1 MPRNVDEKGKA
12 LVAEV
17 SLTLDDQDPKAN
29 SETNWREI
37 VPSDIELTQEDI
49 EFLNIKVV
57 SQPWY
62 RYFSPTDTKEERR
75 LIVKLDLL
83 ILLYLFLSS
92 FVKTL
97 DSSAVSYAY
106 VSGMKED
113 LRMFGNELTYQNS
126 CFMAG
131 FIVGQI
137 PLTMLAT
144 KLPIYWYLPIM
155 DSIWGLF
162 TLFIYKIDNYHQLY
176 ALRFCTGL
184 FGSFFF
190 PTVQFI
196 IGCWYKKTEI
206 HLRSAMYFVA
216 SQVGSMATGYIQ
228 AAAYKELSGKAW
240 LDGWQWLYILAFIIT
255 VPISLYGIF
264 TLPGLPETM
273 KPYSSDGNRFSKMFT
288 EYKFLTPNERKLARL
303 RMFREQRVSNDSFRI
318 STLVNCLKS
327 KRFWLLVVFA
337 IFFSQADGISSNS
350 GLSLWLKEENY
361 SVYKI
366 NTITTVIPAVTI
378 FFSLLNGIIVDS
390 WSNDVLSYPVVIG
403 YVALLN
409 LVAGIILVIW
419 NVSNGGIL
427 FAFFLSGTADSI
439 AAILYSWANIIC
451 SNNSQHRALT
461 LSTMNTLGNTFAVW
475 VPLFVWKTVDA
486 PEYKKGYAYNIALD
500 AMMLIMLPSLIWLH
514 KIYRKQN
521 SQGDNRFIS
530 KASKDTCF

>member
-17 SLTLDDQDPKAN
+17 SLTLDDQDPKAS

-155 DSIWGLF
+155 DSI
-162 TLFIYKIDNYHQLY
+162 
-176 ALRFCTGL
+176 
-184 FGSFFF
+184 
-190 PTVQFI
+190 
-196 IGCWYKKTEI
+196 
-206 HLRSAMYFVA
+206 
-216 SQVGSMATGYIQ
+216 
-228 AAAYKELSGKAW
+228 
-240 LDGWQWLYILAFIIT
+240 
-255 VPISLYGIF
+255 
-264 TLPGLPETM
+264 
-273 KPYSSDGNRFSKMFT
+273 
-288 EYKFLTPNERKLARL
+288 
-303 RMFREQRVSNDSFRI
+303 
-318 STLVNCLKS
+318 
-327 KRFWLLVVFA
+327 
-337 IFFSQADGISSNS
+337 
-350 GLSLWLKEENY
+350 
-361 SVYKI
+361 
-366 NTITTVIPAVTI
+366 
-378 FFSLLNGIIVDS
+378 
-390 WSNDVLSYPVVIG
+390 
-403 YVALLN
+403 
-409 LVAGIILVIW
+409 
-419 NVSNGGIL
+419 
-427 FAFFLSGTADSI
+427 
-439 AAILYSWANIIC
+439 
-451 SNNSQHRALT
+451 
-461 LSTMNTLGNTFAVW
+461 
-475 VPLFVWKTVDA
+475 
-486 PEYKKGYAYNIALD
+486 
-500 AMMLIMLPSLIWLH
+500 
-514 KIYRKQN
+514 
-521 SQGDNRFIS
+521 
-530 KASKDTCF
+530 